1 MKLILAIV
9 SKDDSSIVSSALNKK
24 GFQVTKLSSTGGFLR
39 AGNVT
44 LMIGCKDADVNRAID
59 TIQEYS
65 KERTEMVPANLG
77 YDMGNYMSFPVEVR
91 VGGATIF
98 VLDVEQFK
106 KV

>member
-9 SKDDSSIVSSALNKK
+9 SRDDSSTVNAALNKE

-39 AGNVT
+39 AGNIT
-44 LMIGCKDADVNRAID
+44 LMVGCKDEDVEKAIGI
-59 TIQEYS
+59 IQEYS

-77 YDMGNYMSFPVEVR
+77 YDMGNYMSFPVEVK